1 MSEEEK
7 LKQELTKARELN
19 SRLVDKLKEHEA
31 EERTKKNQ
39 NFVQLYKQEL
49 LELRALTAK
58 DPTAMGL
65 LLMLVEKMN
74 KQNAVVMSQKTM
86 MKITGKSQPTIT
98 RAIRTLKDSQ
108 FIQVVKIGTANA
120 YVINSKVFWQS
131 GVNGKYPTFN
141 ATVVASGD
149 EQEKNYIENWEGV
162 KLKHVPLLHE
172 EPIESPEQKQEEQQ
186 ELPGMEQQTEDS

>member
-1 MSEEEK
+1 MSKEDK
-7 LKQELTKARELN
+7 LRQELTNARQLN

-74 KQNAVVMSQKTM
+74 KQNAIVMSQKTM

-98 RAIRTLKDSQ
+98 RAIKTLKDSQ
-108 FIQVVKIGTANA
+108 FIQIVKIGTANA
-120 YVINSKVFWQS
+120 YIINSKVFWQS
-131 GVNGKYPTFN
+131 GVNGKYATFN
-141 ATVVASGD
+141 ATIVASGD
-149 EQEKNYIENWEGV
+149 EQEKDYIENWDGV
-162 KLKHVPLLHE
+162 KLKHIPLFHE
-172 EPIESPEQKQEEQQ
+172 KTIEAPQKKE
-186 ELPGMEQQTEDS
+186 

>member
-1 MSEEEK
+1 MTEEEK
-7 LKQELTKARELN
+7 LRKELTKARELN
-19 SRLVDKLKEHEA
+19 SKLVDKLKEHEA
-31 EERTKKNQ
+31 EEKLKKNQ
-39 NFVQLYKQEL
+39 NFVQLYKKEL

-74 KQNAVVMSQKTM
+74 KQNAIVMSQKTM

-98 RAIRTLKDSQ
+98 RGIKTLKDSK
-108 FIQVVKIGTANA
+108 FIQIVKIGTANA

-131 GVNGKYPTFN
+131 GVNGKYATFN

-162 KLKHVPLLHE
+162 KLKHVPLFNE
-172 EPIESPEQKQEEQQ
+172 EPIEAPEKQQQ
-186 ELPGMEQQTEDS
+186 LDLGGAND